1 MQTFEFLR
9 RCVGSAVLACALSA
23 SVAQAAPCVPK
34 VGALKRIYDPSAG
47 ELWPWYIN
55 DHSVIRGGDGLW
67 HLFGITHAEPLAPQE
82 ERLFAHATSN
92 TLTASPWTKR
102 PHALE
107 ADLAGGETVLWA
119 PHVISHDGVYYMF
132 YTAGGADHTQFQIK
146 LATSTNLKDWQR
158 RPEPLF
164 TDGYEARD
172 TFVMRQGDRW
182 VMYYTATSEPKGGN
196 FVVAYRTST
205 DLIHWSDRAIAYQD
219 FWWGTW
225 GGITESPVVVARPE
239 GYYLFIGTRPT
250 YVSTA
255 VFFSQD
261 PMNFEGSPIT
271 HLPVNAP
278 ELVRDL
284 DGKEY
289 LTSCGWFQG
298 GVYLTPL
305 SWSCPAQ

>member
-1 MQTFEFLR
+1 MQTFQFFR
-9 RCVGSAVLACALSA
+9 RCLGSAALTCALLTG
-23 SVAQAAPCVPK
+23 VAEAQPCVPR

-55 DHSVIRGGDGLW
+55 DHSVIRGGDGRW
-67 HLFGITHAEPLAPQE
+67 HLFGITHPEPAAPHE
-82 ERLFAHATSN
+82 ERLFAHATAR
-92 TLTASPWTKR
+92 TLTSAPWTKQ

-107 ADLAGGETVLWA
+107 ADLAGGETILWA
-119 PHVISHDGVYYMF
+119 PHVIEHQGVYYMF
-132 YTAGGADHTQFQIK
+132 YTGGGADHTQFQIK
-146 LATSTNLKDWQR
+146 LATSTNLINWQR
-158 RPEPLF
+158 HPQPLF

-172 TFVMRQGDRW
+172 PFVMRQGDRW
-182 VMYYTATSEPKGGN
+182 VMYYTATSEPSGGN
-196 FVVAYRTST
+196 FSVAYRTST
-205 DLIHWSDRAIAYQD
+205 DLIHWSARAIAYRD

-225 GGITESPVVVARPE
+225 GGNTESPFVLARPE
-239 GYYLFIGTRPT
+239 GYYLFIGPWPS
-250 YVSTA
+250 YVSTQ

-261 PMNFEGSPIT
+261 PLNFRGPAIAQ
-271 HLPVNAP
+271 LPVHAP

-305 SWSCPAQ
+305 SWTCPR